1 MKLKQIISAETILK
15 NNWGLL
21 YKRTYFFDG
30 KIYKETDG
38 VAMNSPVGSSSA
50 NAFLCFY
57 EEIWLSDCPE
67 DFKRVYD
74 RRYVDEIFALLRSPD
89 HLEKFTNYLNSKH
102 KNIKFTYDPESNNSL
117 PFLDILIWRSDINCN
132 NFMYD
137 QHKIGL
143 TFILRFRIFSIASNL
158 SRFHTKVI
166 HLKSLLRNNL
176 FRIKLV
182 DNRIK
187 TFLNKTFLHTLFAMT
202 IEKK

>member
-1 MKLKQIISAETILK
+1 M
-15 NNWGLL
+15 L

-50 NAFLCFY
+50 NAFSCFY

-117 PFLDILIWRSDINCN
+117 PFLDILI
-132 NFMYD
+132 
-137 QHKIGL
+137 
-143 TFILRFRIFSIASNL
+143 
-158 SRFHTKVI
+158 
-166 HLKSLLRNNL
+166 
-176 FRIKLV
+176 
-182 DNRIK
+182 
-187 TFLNKTFLHTLFAMT
+187 
-202 IEKK
+202 